1 MQITLSNQE
10 VEAAVRAYVSE
21 RVVISPE
28 AQVTLTEGTDGIT
41 ASVDLGDET
50 KPLGI
55 VEKTTRRPRQPKEPK
70 ASEAAPAPLGDDET
84 KKEEPAAVEQTP
96 EAGEA
101 PASETAQEAP
111 SEATADSATTEAPAS
126 AEAADGGEETPAVE
140 PEGDPAEAEKPE
152 TEAPPRSLFANL
164 GRPKNP
170 S

>member
-41 ASVDLGDET
+41 ASIDLGDET

-84 KKEEPAAVEQTP
+84 KKEVKGVNFCSCFVVFTPLHTKEAVFINFER
-96 EAGEA
+96 GF
-101 PASETAQEAP
+101 AS
-111 SEATADSATTEAPAS
+111 
-126 AEAADGGEETPAVE
+126 
-140 PEGDPAEAEKPE
+140 K
-152 TEAPPRSLFANL
+152 
-164 GRPKNP
+164 K
-170 S
+170 